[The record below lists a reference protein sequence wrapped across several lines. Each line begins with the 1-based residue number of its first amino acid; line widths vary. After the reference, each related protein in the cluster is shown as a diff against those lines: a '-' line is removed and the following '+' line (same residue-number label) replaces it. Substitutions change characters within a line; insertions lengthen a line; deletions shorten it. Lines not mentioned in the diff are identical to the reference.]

1 LTIAQAVEHSPAQ
14 LKLLMRAVSR
24 SKAAD
29 GLLLVDIVQSGVA
42 ACMVKDGARAAR
54 ELKTQLRKVID
65 G

>member
-1 LTIAQAVEHSPAQ
+1 
-14 LKLLMRAVSR
+14 MRAVSR